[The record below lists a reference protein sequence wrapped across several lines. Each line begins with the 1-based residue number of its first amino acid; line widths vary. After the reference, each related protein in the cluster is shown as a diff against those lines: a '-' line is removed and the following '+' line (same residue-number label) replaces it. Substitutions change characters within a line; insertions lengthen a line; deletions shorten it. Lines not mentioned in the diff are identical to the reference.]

1 MLPRSLRLPVL
12 LLLTGA
18 SCSTSLSEE
27 EVAARDE
34 FYSRAVQYY
43 DVGRYAQSEQQARM
57 GLKVDE
63 DDAMLNLIAGRAILM
78 QATLPH
84 LATALPY
91 LEQALD
97 DLPDDQRDKASFS
110 LAQYHLI
117 YGRELQ
123 THVQRARRA
132 LDQNP
137 NPDAQTSKEERARLD
152 EREGRAREHYDEA
165 ARYAAEAVEA
175 APDSLQHL
183 EIQGQIAA
191 LRGDDVLAFAALNRA
206 LELLGESRTFLNR
219 TLGFSTE
226 LPVGEEQRLRS
237 RLLSDIQRE
246 IAVRGVMASLY
257 KRQGRLPDE
266 EQQYTLMLQLDE
278 RLSTVYYSRGMV
290 RHELGR
296 IPEAAADMREFLMR
310 TDLDP
315 GAAQVAE
322 AVNILHEHERLQPEP
337 RGAN

>member
-1 MLPRSLRLPVL
+1 MLPQSRWLAAAL
-12 LLLTGA
+12 LSTA
-18 SCSTSLSEE
+18 ACSSSLSEE
-27 EVAARDE
+27 EQATRDE
-34 FYSRAVQYY
+34 YYSRAVQYY
-43 DVGRYAQSEQQARM
+43 DIGRYAQAEQQARQ
-57 GLKVDE
+57 GLLL
-63 DDAMLNLIAGRAILM
+63 DDQDPMLNLIAGRAILM
-78 QATLPH
+78 QATLPK
-84 LATALPY
+84 LASARPY
-91 LEQALD
+91 LELALD
-97 DLPDDQRDKASFS
+97 ELPDDQRDKASFS

-117 YGRELQ
+117 YGRELLS
-123 THVQRARRA
+123 HVQRERRA
-132 LDQNP
+132 LEQD
-137 NPDAQTSKEERARLD
+137 PDPDPAQWEAERARMD
-152 EREGRAREHYDEA
+152 EREGRAREHFDEA
-165 ARYAAEAVEA
+165 ARYAKDAIES

-219 TLGFSTE
+219 TLGFSTD
-226 LPVGEEQRLRS
+226 LPVGEEQRLRR

-266 EQQYTLMLQLDE
+266 EKQYTLMLQLDE

-315 GAAQVAE
+315 GASQVAQ
-322 AVNILHEHERLQPEP
+322 AVGILNEHERLQPESQG
-337 RGAN
+337 RL

>member
-1 MLPRSLRLPVL
+1 MISALRRLPAAL
-12 LLLTGA
+12 LLA
-18 SCSTSLSEE
+18 AAACSNSLSVEE
-27 EVAARDE
+27 AAQRDE

-43 DVGRYAQSEQQARM
+43 DVARYAQAEQQARL
-57 GLKVDE
+57 GLQL
-63 DDAMLNLIAGRAILM
+63 DDQDPMLNLIAGRAILM
-78 QATLPH
+78 QATLQK
-84 LATALPY
+84 LAAARPLLETAL
-91 LEQALD
+91 AR
-97 DLPDDQRDKASFS
+97 LPDDQRSKASFS

-123 THVQRARRA
+123 SHVQRERRA
-132 LDQNP
+132 LEQNP
-137 NPDAQTSKEERARLD
+137 NPDAVQRDLSRAQLD
-152 EREGRAREHYDEA
+152 ERENRARDHYEEA
-165 ARYAAEAVEA
+165 ARYAADAVDE

-183 EIQGQIAA
+183 EVQGQIAA
-191 LRGDDVLAFAALNRA
+191 LRGDDKLAFESLNRA
-206 LELLGESRTFLNR
+206 LELLAESRAFLNR

-278 RLSTVYYSRGMV
+278 RQSTVYYSRGMV

-296 IPEAAADMREFLMR
+296 IPEAAEDMRQFLMR

-315 GAAQVAE
+315 GAEQVAQ
-322 AVNILHEHERLQPEP
+322 AVGILHEHERLQPAAL
-337 RGAN
+337 GGL